1 MLNQLNITNLK
12 SIEKAE
18 LKLAPLTLL
27 TGANSVG
34 KSTVLQALML
44 FIKHIEMENSY
55 SMEELLRYLD
65 DFSAI
70 RNKKT
75 NARNVYIEVM
85 DDKDSSHNIDIYK
98 DYINGSSFGFT
109 YSFESMKNKDTP
121 ELLYLSA
128 NRMGAQELVP
138 LSNRKV
144 GLLGE
149 FLFSHFEKIKVNSLP
164 EKMVKFEGSKTI
176 AYQLSQWL
184 SFITGSELELITE
197 QIGDHVK
204 VSFKVKEIE
213 STVSPFNLGVGVS
226 YLSKVL
232 IICLM
237 AKTGDLLLIENP
249 EVQLHPKSQALLGV
263 FLSFIARN
271 GIQLIVETHCE
282 HLINKIAYQVY
293 EDKISTEDV
302 VIHYKSD
309 VNQSFETIFIDE
321 NGEFNN
327 IEGDVISF
335 PNGFFDATLADLMEM
350 R

>member
-1 MLNQLNITNLK
+1 MLKQLNITNLK

-34 KSTVLQALML
+34 KSTALQALML
-44 FIKHIEMENSY
+44 LIKNSHPVNRY
-55 SMEELLRYLD
+55 SMEEQIRYLD
-65 DFSAI
+65 NFSAI

-75 NARNVYIEVM
+75 NARNVNIEVHDDKNIGHSIDITM
-85 DDKDSSHNIDIYK
+85 DDIVVNSLL
-98 DYINGSSFGFT
+98 DYE
-109 YSFESMKNKDTP
+109 FESTQNVPAP
-121 ELLYLSA
+121 ELLYLNA
-128 NRMGAQELVP
+128 NRIGAQELVP
-138 LSNRKV
+138 TSSRKV
-144 GLLGE
+144 GALGE
-149 FLFSHFEKIKVNSLP
+149 FLFSHFEKIKGRALC
-164 EKMVKFEGSKTI
+164 EKMAKFEGSKTI

-184 SFITGSELELITE
+184 SFITGSELKLITE

-204 VSFKVKEIE
+204 VSFNVKDIE
-213 STVSPFNLGVGVS
+213 GNVSPFNLGAGVS
-226 YLSKVL
+226 YLAKVL

-237 AKTGDLLLIENP
+237 AKKGDLLLIENP

-309 VNQSFETIFIDE
+309 VNQLFETILIDE
-321 NGEFNN
+321 NGEFND

>member
-1 MLNQLNITNLK
+1 MLKQLNITNLK
-12 SIEKAE
+12 SIEKAN
-18 LKLAPLTLL
+18 LKLASLTLL

-34 KSTVLQALML
+34 KSTALQALML
-44 FIKHIEMENSY
+44 LIKNSHPVNRY
-55 SMEELLRYLD
+55 SMEEQIRYLD
-65 DFSAI
+65 NFAAI

-75 NARNVYIEVM
+75 NARNVNIEVHDDKNIGHSIDITM
-85 DDKDSSHNIDIYK
+85 DDIVVNSLL
-98 DYINGSSFGFT
+98 DYE
-109 YSFESMKNKDTP
+109 FESIQNVPAP
-121 ELLYLSA
+121 ELLYLNA
-128 NRMGAQELVP
+128 NRIGAQELVP
-138 LSNRKV
+138 TSSRKV
-144 GLLGE
+144 GALGE
-149 FLFSHFEKIKVNSLP
+149 FLFSHFEKIKGRALC
-164 EKMVKFEGSKTI
+164 EKMAKFEGSKTI

-282 HLINKIAYQVY
+282 HLINKIRV
-293 EDKISTEDV
+293 EVSKENIDSDDV
-302 VIHYKSD
+302 VIHYKPSTQD
-309 VNQSFETIFIDE
+309 PFQTLFLDAHGHFMDKEE
-321 NGEFNN
+321 NRL
-327 IEGDVISF
+327 SF
-335 PNGFFDATLADLMEM
+335 PKGFFDASLDALLSL